1 MIEQRV
7 AAVLSSALQ
16 AAAPELGLEEPLP
29 EIELERPRQKG
40 FGDVTTNV
48 ALGLAKRAH
57 RPPREV
63 AETILAHLPESDL
76 IVGAEVAGPGFINLR
91 VDQAWLHDVL
101 RDVVARGEA
110 YGSAERN
117 AKQELEPTQ
126 IEYVSANP
134 TGPLHVGHA
143 RNAVVGDALGRIVE
157 AAGASVERE
166 YYFNDAGRQMELFA
180 ASVDARFLQLN
191 GREAE
196 LPEEGYVGDYIT
208 DLAREIST
216 SDGPRLLAL
225 PDDERLAAI
234 RTLATERMFAIIR
247 RTLERLRARIDS
259 YFSERTLHDRGE
271 IDVAVARLR
280 ERGLA
285 YDADG
290 AVFFR
295 ATEFGDDKDRVLIR
309 SNGEP
314 TYFAADAAYLV
325 DKFERGFSHLI
336 YVWGA
341 DHHGDVKRVKG
352 AAQALGYDPDAVEI
366 VLYQF
371 VALARGGERVKM
383 SKRAGDIV
391 TLDELLDEVGPD
403 AVRFTLLSHSSDS
416 AITFDIEAVKRRS
429 MDNPVFYVQ
438 YGHARI
444 ASILRTAAERGV
456 ALRPIEDADLS
467 LLRQEAELDL
477 LREIA
482 EMDEQVR
489 SSAALR
495 SPSRLAHYSERLA
508 TAFHRFYTDCRVVS
522 DDDALTQARLWLSV
536 ATKQTIANVLGLLGV
551 SAPEE
556 MHREEPSAE
565 PSDG

>member
-1 MIEQRV
+1 LEQ
-7 AAVLSSALQ
+7 
-16 AAAPELGLEEPLP
+16 
-29 EIELERPRQKG
+29 ELER
-40 FGDVTTNV
+40 N
-48 ALGLAKRAH
+48 
-57 RPPREV
+57 
-63 AETILAHLPESDL
+63 
-76 IVGAEVAGPGFINLR
+76 N
-91 VDQAWLHDVL
+91 
-101 RDVVARGEA
+101 
-110 YGSAERN
+110 ER
-117 AKQELEPTQ
+117 TQ

-143 RNAVVGDALGRIVE
+143 RNAVIGDALGRILE
-157 AAGASVERE
+157 AAGATVERE

-180 ASVDARFLQLN
+180 ASVDARFLELN
-191 GREAE
+191 GREAA
-196 LPEEGYVGDYIT
+196 LPEEGYAGEYIT
-208 DLAREIST
+208 DVAREISE
-216 SDGPRLLAL
+216 SDGPRLLGL
-225 PDDERLAAI
+225 PDDERLAEI
-234 RTLATERMFAIIR
+234 RALATERMFAMIR
-247 RTLERLRARIDS
+247 HTLERLRARIDS

-271 IDVAVARLR
+271 IDLAVARLR
-280 ERGLA
+280 ERDVA

-325 DKFERGFSHLI
+325 DKFERGFAHLL

-371 VALARGGERVKM
+371 VALSRGGERTKM

-416 AITFDIEAVKRRS
+416 AINFDIEAVKRKS

-456 ALRPIEDADLS
+456 ELRPIEEADLS
-467 LLRQEAELDL
+467 LLREEAELDL

-482 EMDEQVR
+482 EMDGQVR
-489 SSAALR
+489 AAATLR
-495 SPSRLAHYSERLA
+495 APSRLARYSERLA
-508 TAFHRFYTDCRVVS
+508 AAFHRFYTECRVVS
-522 DDDALTQARLWLSV
+522 DNEALTQARLWLSV
-536 ATKQTIANVLGLLGV
+536 AAKQTIANVLGLLGV

-556 MHREEPSAE
+556 MRRDDADPVS
-565 PSDG
+565 SDG

>member
-1 MIEQRV
+1 VIEQR
-7 AAVLSSALQ
+7 AAALLRAALE

-40 FGDVTTNV
+40 FGDLSTSV
-48 ALGLAKRAH
+48 ALGLAKRAG
-57 RPPREV
+57 RSPREV
-63 AETILAHLPESDL
+63 AEGIVAHLPESDL

-91 VDQAWLHDVL
+91 VNDAWLKDVL

-117 AKQELEPTQ
+117 GERTQ

-143 RNAVVGDALGRIVE
+143 RNAVIGDALGRILE
-157 AAGASVERE
+157 ASGTPVERE
-166 YYFNDAGRQMELFA
+166 YYFNDAGRQMDLFA
-180 ASVDARFLQLN
+180 SSVDARFLELN
-191 GREAE
+191 GREATF
-196 LPEEGYVGDYIT
+196 PEEGYPGEYIT
-208 DLAREIST
+208 DLAREISR

-225 PDDERLAAI
+225 PDEERLAEI
-234 RTLATERMFAIIR
+234 RALATERMFAVIR

-259 YFSERTLHDRGE
+259 YFSERTLHERGE
-271 IDVAVARLR
+271 IEAAVERLR
-280 ERGLA
+280 KRDLA

-295 ATEFGDDKDRVLIR
+295 ATAFGDDKDRVLIR

-314 TYFAADAAYLV
+314 TYFAADCAYLV
-325 DKFERGFSHLI
+325 DKFERGFAHLI

-352 AAQALGYDPDAVEI
+352 AALALGYDPDAVEI

-371 VALARGGERVKM
+371 VALSRGGERTKM

-416 AITFDIEAVKRRS
+416 AINFDIEAVKRKS

-456 ALRPIEDADLS
+456 VLRPIEEADLS
-467 LLRQEAELDL
+467 LLREEPELDL

-482 EMDEQVR
+482 GMDEQVR
-489 SSAALR
+489 AAAALR
-495 SPSRLAHYSERLA
+495 APSRLAHYSEGLA
-508 TAFHRFYTDCRVVS
+508 AAFHRFYAECRVVS
-522 DDDALTQARLWLSV
+522 DDEALTQSRLWLSV
-536 ATKQTIANVLGLLGV
+536 AVKQTIANALGLLGV

-556 MHREEPSAE
+556 MRRAE
-565 PSDG
+565 PEPDADPAASDG

>member
-7 AAVLSSALQ
+7 AALLRAALE
-16 AAAPELGLEEPLP
+16 AAAPELGLAEPFP
-29 EIELERPRQKG
+29 EVELERPRQKG
-40 FGDVTTNV
+40 FGDLSTNV
-48 ALGLAKRAH
+48 ALGLAKRAG
-57 RPPREV
+57 RPSREV
-63 AETILAHLPESDL
+63 AEAIVAHLPESDL

-91 VDQAWLHDVL
+91 VNDAWLQDVL
-101 RDVVARGEA
+101 RDVVARGDA

-117 AKQELEPTQ
+117 AKQELERTQ

-143 RNAVVGDALGRIVE
+143 RNAVIGDALGRILE
-157 AAGASVERE
+157 ASGTPVERE
-166 YYFNDAGRQMELFA
+166 YYFNDAGRQMDLFA
-180 ASVDARFLQLN
+180 ASVDARFLEAN
-191 GREAE
+191 GREATF
-196 LPEEGYVGDYIT
+196 PEEGYQGEYIT
-208 DLAREIST
+208 DLAREISG
-216 SDGPRLLAL
+216 SDGPMLLAL
-225 PDDERLAAI
+225 RDDERQEEI
-234 RTLATERMFAIIR
+234 RKLATERMFAIIR

-259 YFSERTLHDRGE
+259 YFSERTLHERGE
-271 IDVAVARLR
+271 IDTAVARLR
-280 ERGLA
+280 ERDLA

-295 ATEFGDDKDRVLIR
+295 ATQFGDDKDRVLIR

-314 TYFAADAAYLV
+314 TYFAADCAYLV
-325 DKFERGFSHLI
+325 DKFERGFARLL

-352 AAQALGYDPDAVEI
+352 AAQGLGYDPDAVEI

-371 VALARGGERVKM
+371 VALSHGGERTKM

-416 AITFDIEAVKRRS
+416 AINFDIEAVKRKS

-456 ALRPIEDADLS
+456 VLRPIGEADLS
-467 LLRQEAELDL
+467 SLREEAELDL

-489 SSAALR
+489 TAAALR
-495 SPSRLAHYSERLA
+495 APSRLARYSERLA
-508 TAFHRFYTDCRVVS
+508 TAFHRFYAESRVVS
-522 DDDALTQARLWLSV
+522 DDDTLTQARLWLSV
-536 ATKQTIANVLGLLGV
+536 AAKQAIANVLALLGV

-556 MHREEPSAE
+556 MRRAE
-565 PSDG
+565 P